1 MTKKLS
7 AIRQMDAP
15 KNRSELE
22 TILGMVTYLTR
33 FAPNLATLTA
43 PLRNLLKKDV
53 EFVRN
58 ESYDKAFQKIK
69 GVLTD
74 SPVLGYFNPKLDVTL
89 HVDASKYGLGA
100 TLLQEGRPVSYASK
114 TLTQTEVGYAQRE
127 KEMLGILFRAK
138 RFHEY
143 IYGRLVTVESDA
155 KPLSS
160 IAKKPLSS
168 APLRLQRIL
177 LQLQRYD
184 LDIKHVSGRDIPL
197 ADTLSRKFLPDTYP
211 ELSEGLDLHVH
222 TVFSTISVS
231 DH

>member
-1 MTKKLS
+1 
-7 AIRQMDAP
+7 
-15 KNRSELE
+15 
-22 TILGMVTYLTR
+22 
-33 FAPNLATLTA
+33 
-43 PLRNLLKKDV
+43 
-53 EFVRN
+53 
-58 ESYDKAFQKIK
+58 
-69 GVLTD
+69 
-74 SPVLGYFNPKLDVTL
+74 
-89 HVDASKYGLGA
+89 
-100 TLLQEGRPVSYASK
+100 
-114 TLTQTEVGYAQRE
+114 
-127 KEMLGILFRAK
+127 MLGILFGAK

-143 IYGRLVTVESDA
+143 IYGRRVTVESDA

-231 DH
+231 DRKLDQVRQATGNDVQFQTLKRTILDGWPETRKMCPPSILEYWNHRDELSVADDIIIRAQKIVIPTSTRHDTGCA